1 MDTYENEN
9 ESNKLYY
16 NYPIKHI
23 LVKDFTLIRDTN
35 EYSQIILCVYKI
47 NTSGKYPF
55 LQYLLSNNGYMS
67 LGLPVLPIY
76 SSFNKNNLFA
86 YSNVFL
92 SGLLQIVD
100 FEDFHNKIEFDGCY
114 EYSNNL
120 YLFFDISNY
129 EINIDD
135 TYSYNPIRFALCDEI
150 SNHHNICNMPIAHD
164 TTMFFLKNK
173 SINYIYDVDSEA
185 YEIPIVGYVG
195 KPTPEKLNFVL
206 TFGENAKNK
215 SAILGPYFYFTDFN
229 NAIRQGG
236 WSKNYKPEDSYG
248 KLITDNEYGRYVKGG
263 IVRFALFGGKTK
275 YIENMPNSSNDDSE
289 IKKQRLEDTNL
300 NHNREILTLRITDHD
315 GLWANTYDSAYLA
328 DIELDDGSFLDDT
341 PMLVIKEYSQ
351 QVPLSFHYIDKT
363 KLHDK
368 FNPNDYSY
376 GIV

>member
-1 MDTYENEN
+1 
-9 ESNKLYY
+9 
-16 NYPIKHI
+16 
-23 LVKDFTLIRDTN
+23 
-35 EYSQIILCVYKI
+35 
-47 NTSGKYPF
+47 
-55 LQYLLSNNGYMS
+55 
-67 LGLPVLPIY
+67 
-76 SSFNKNNLFA
+76 
-86 YSNVFL
+86 
-92 SGLLQIVD
+92 
-100 FEDFHNKIEFDGCY
+100 
-114 EYSNNL
+114 
-120 YLFFDISNY
+120 
-129 EINIDD
+129 
-135 TYSYNPIRFALCDEI
+135 
-150 SNHHNICNMPIAHD
+150 MPIAHD

-173 SINYIYDVDSEA
+173 SINYIYDIDSEA

-236 WSKNYKPEDSYG
+236 WSKNYKPEESYG

-315 GLWANTYDSAYLA
+315 GLWSNIYDSAYLA

-363 KLHDK
+363 KLQDR